1 MYSQKYLFTHILYLS
16 ISAHVQEVCDAVG
29 GFSFLF
35 KFSFLFGAH
44 TVAHIMAQMHMISE
58 QHSNS
63 KNNKSSVF
71 TLGEK
76 IFSKRYLKLQQINN
90 LTTFLQHPHFYQI
103 IHHLQYVGCVDH
115 SPDATGLKAT
125 NRGLCLFVKN
135 RICSFLLAKSY
146 LPESVSENLH

>member
-1 MYSQKYLFTHILYLS
+1 M
-16 ISAHVQEVCDAVG
+16 CDAVG

-76 IFSKRYLKLQQINN
+76 IFSKRYLKLYQINN
-90 LTTFLQHPHFYQI
+90 HFYNILIFTRLYITYSMWGVWITAQM
-103 IHHLQYVGCVDH
+103 QQDSGQPTEG
-115 SPDATGLKAT
+115 SA
-125 NRGLCLFVKN
+125 CLLRTEFVA
-135 RICSFLLAKSY
+135 FFEQKSY
-146 LPESVSENLH
+146 LPESVSENLY